1 MTLREKLEEQ
11 QISERWLSERLGLSR
26 PTLLKYLKKPNE
38 FRVKHVKKMIKYL
51 RLPEKDALINYFKHK
66 NYE

>member
-1 MTLREKLEEQ
+1 MTLRDKLGENK
-11 QISERWLSERLGLSR
+11 ISERWLSERLGLSR
-26 PTLLKYLKKPNE
+26 PTLLKYLKKPDE

-51 RLPEKDALINYFKHK
+51 KLTERDALINYFKHK

>member
-38 FRVKHVKKMIKYL
+38 FRVKHVKRIVEYL
-51 RLPEKDALINYFKHK
+51 RITERDALTNYFKHK

>member
-51 RLPEKDALINYFKHK
+51 RLTEKDALINYFKHK